1 MKLQEIGMTPATR
14 APARSATAIPTTLH
28 RTRVFERTYWR
39 CLAVCSSASWRCSAA
54 GAVMEAKASQ
64 LFVSQC
70 HDGIEARR
78 PLRPPDAEE
87 QAYPRTEHERQQ
99 NGERGN
105 ERVPLRQLGEPGTA
119 ASAAH

>member
-1 MKLQEIGMTPATR
+1 MKLHGIGTTPAAR
-14 APARSATAIPTTLH
+14 APASSVTAIPTELQ
-28 RTRVFERTYWR
+28 RARVCERTYWR

-78 PLRPPDAEE
+78 PLRRPDAEE
-87 QAYPRTEHERQQ
+87 QADRRTEHERQQ
-99 NGERGN
+99 NGEWGD
-105 ERVPLRQLGEPGTA
+105 ERVPVRQ
-119 ASAAH
+119 

>member
-54 GAVMEAKASQ
+54 GAVMEAKANQ

-70 HDGIEARR
+70 HDGVEAPR
-78 PLRPPDAEE
+78 PLPRADAQE
-87 QAYPRTEHERQQ
+87 QTDRRTEHERQQ
-99 NGERGN
+99 HGEWGDDRGP
-105 ERVPLRQLGEPGTA
+105 VGQLRQPDLA
-119 ASAAH
+119 